1 MSASL
6 TVLCPN
12 GRRQMLKV
20 NANTKILDMIDEV
33 CKKQGLNSNEFD
45 LIHQRKTLDISLTY
59 RLSGIPNNAQL
70 ELKKLENGPRQFQ
83 NVTIALQMDD
93 GSRLAQQEQFKPDST
108 SLLNVIEVFSK
119 NNPDHFNKETFDE
132 NSSYELGIFPT
143 ISYLNDQI
151 VGLYQLKNTSLK
163 DLGLTSGRSIIRFHY
178 KQMNKLDYDKI
189 NQEFKEKLD
198 KQNRLKEIYENK
210 KKDVQEIS
218 QAEWKQPLEENNSL
232 IRIEKREKSQPA
244 NEDLVTVQA
253 EKKMKYNTSDVE
265 MKSIASESNILSI
278 QESSM
283 SSTSTLNNT
292 SNEFANFKFP
302 EETKGQQLN
311 DMNELAEIERQSKE
325 PCERQAL
332 LFKMEENNESSD
344 NVQKSE
350 TEDLNDEFFDVTV
363 QDLRYMLNDLK
374 QRQTED
380 TPLMTKQMRE
390 MEQDRKAMKYTQIVV
405 RIAFANSRLV
415 LQGLFRPKE
424 RVSALYDFVRQI
436 IHSTDAQDS
445 DFYLFSS
452 PPKLILNQMK
462 STLFESKLCPASLIY
477 FKNKSDRLPQFKD
490 SIQIKSL
497 REANEIVFKEVHQKM
512 RLEIENH
519 EGMNWLKQEQSVVRN
534 IFNKATNKGDNS
546 SGGSQYIDYESA
558 NKKSSSGDDPVKKK
572 LERFLGSKK

>member
-6 TVLCPN
+6 NVLCPN
-12 GRRQMLKV
+12 GRRQMVKV
-20 NANTKILDMIDEV
+20 NANTKILDIIDEV
-33 CKKQGLNSNEFD
+33 CKKQGYNPNEFD

-93 GSRLAQQEQFKPDST
+93 GSRLPQQEQFKPDST

-119 NNPDHFNKETFDE
+119 NNPDYFTKETFDDKS
-132 NSSYELGIFPT
+132 NYELGIFPT

-163 DLGLTSGRSIIRFHY
+163 DLGLTGGRSIIRFHY
-178 KQMNKLDYDKI
+178 KQINKSDYDKM

-210 KKDVQEIS
+210 KIDVQEIAL
-218 QAEWKQPLEENNSL
+218 QKMNEQGEN
-232 IRIEKREKSQPA
+232 RDKIEKREKSEPPI
-244 NEDLVTVQA
+244 DVIQA

-265 MKSIASESNILSI
+265 MKSIRSESNFASI

-283 SSTSTLNNT
+283 SSAINT
-292 SNEFANFKFP
+292 SNEFVNFKFP

-311 DMNELAEIERQSKE
+311 EMNELAEIEKLSKE
-325 PCERQAL
+325 PCDRQAL
-332 LFKMEENNESSD
+332 LFNMEEIEPSD
-344 NVQKSE
+344 IQR
-350 TEDLNDEFFDVTV
+350 TEELNDEFFDVTV

-405 RIAFANSRLV
+405 RIAFSNSRLV

-424 RVSALYDFVRQI
+424 RVSNLYDFVRQF
-436 IHSTDAQDS
+436 IHSTDAQDL
-445 DFYLFSS
+445 DFYLFTS

-462 STLFESKLCPASLIY
+462 TTLFESKLCPASLIY
-477 FKNKSDRLPQFKD
+477 FKNKSERLPQFKD
-490 SIQIKSL
+490 SISIKTL
-497 REANEIVFKEVHQKM
+497 REANEIVYKEVHQKM
-512 RLEIENH
+512 RLDIESH
-519 EGMNWLKQEQSVVRN
+519 EGMNWLKEEQSIVRN

-546 SGGSQYIDYESA
+546 TSGQYIDYEST
-558 NKKSSSGDDPVKKK
+558 SSTSKRDGNDDPVKKK
-572 LERFLGSKK
+572 LERFLGSRK